1 MIRKSDRRNRFSYAK
16 FVAGFNPIVHGGG
29 EGGSRCDI
37 STIYGQEESFKMT
50 LKYKTLAF
58 WGSKVAYINL
68 MDLKYHEI
76 FYF

>member
-29 EGGSRCDI
+29 EGGSRCDM
-37 STIYGQEESFKMT
+37 STIYGQEGSFKMT
-50 LKYKTLAF
+50 LKSKTLEF
-58 WGSKVAYINL
+58 RGSKVAYINL
-68 MDLKYHEI
+68 MDLKYYEI